1 MGPDRIF
8 EAYGGTE
15 GGGGCA
21 ITGREWLAKPGSVG
35 KSMLGPMRIVRE
47 DGTEAAVGE
56 IGEIYFGSG
65 RDRFRYLGAKATED
79 GEGGYSIGD
88 LGHVD
93 ADGYLFLAD
102 RRADLILRGGANVY
116 PAEVEAALVE
126 HPLIASAA
134 VVGLPCEDL
143 GERVH
148 AIIQLRDG
156 QALDLRSVVAHIEDR
171 LARFK
176 RPRTYEVIGTP
187 LRDDARKVRR
197 TLLRAER
204 RDWLQQGRPFE
215 LASGQAQAS

>member
-1 MGPDRIF
+1 
-8 EAYGGTE
+8 
-15 GGGGCA
+15 
-21 ITGREWLAKPGSVG
+21 
-35 KSMLGPMRIVRE
+35 MLGPMRIVRE

-102 RRADLILRGGANVY
+102 RRTDLILRGGANVY
-116 PAEVEAALVE
+116 PAEVEAALEE

-148 AIIQLRDG
+148 AIVQLRDG
-156 QALDLRSVVAHIEDR
+156 HLFDLPLIVAHIEDR
-171 LARFK
+171 LASFK

-187 LRDDARKVRR
+187 LRDDAGKVRR